1 MINYDKPHQIHAY
14 DAKYE
19 AQKISLAPIAFQAA
33 RCLIKFGILKYI
45 DAGNKSGVTLKTLT
59 EKCSIS
65 EYGVHVLVDMG
76 LSMRLVWQKG
86 DRYILDKTGHFLL
99 HDTMAI
105 RNLNFVHDVC
115 YKGLFELEASIKNGK
130 PEGLKEFGD
139 WPTIYNGLSKLPEEA
154 HDS

>member
-1 MINYDKPHQIHAY
+1 
-14 DAKYE
+14 
-19 AQKISLAPIAFQAA
+19 
-33 RCLIKFGILKYI
+33 LKYI

-139 WPTIYNGLSKLPEEA
+139 WPTIYNGLSPSPLLK
-154 HDS
+154 